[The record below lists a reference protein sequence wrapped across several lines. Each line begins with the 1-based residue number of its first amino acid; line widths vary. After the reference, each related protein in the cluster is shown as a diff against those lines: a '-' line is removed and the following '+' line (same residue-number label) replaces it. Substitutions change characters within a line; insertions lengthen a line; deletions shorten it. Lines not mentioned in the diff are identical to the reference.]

1 MDYFMKILQGLKK
14 ETFLKKYFL
23 GAHPIIQHHMDMLGV
38 TEVIGSYVPA
48 DKRKKL
54 ETEDV
59 LSLLIHNILTKPSSL
74 YEFQT
79 WLRPIDLRALNYDEK
94 FNDYIYDER
103 IGRDLE
109 SFYNCRYRDIFFKLA
124 LNAIEIYDL
133 DCSQLHQDTT
143 TITFTGKYANW
154 SAREKVDFGHN
165 KDHRPDLK
173 QLVLGLTVTADGAVP
188 IAHRIYNGNQSD
200 DTLHAANHKYLR
212 KLLSRVDFI
221 YVADCKLATAANLE
235 KIASCGGKFV
245 TVMPRTWKEDAE
257 FRKLVTGGSIEWEHI
272 LEKPNN
278 RKPNQ
283 ITDHYYVANGD
294 YKSQDGYQLH
304 WIKSTQKQHQD
315 LETRERRLQQA
326 TGELRL
332 MQTKLNKYKLKTRE
346 QIQNKIEIILQ
357 NNKCQKLIAYQ
368 INIIQSHKKIFS
380 KSGRPAKVA
389 EAQLVSHTTYSI
401 LFFRDELA
409 IEKQAKTDGIFPL
422 ITNLESDK
430 YNAKRVLEI
439 YKFQPFLEK
448 RHSQLKTYQE
458 VAPVFLKKDERI
470 IAFLHLQVIA
480 LMIAALIERKLRL
493 AMKKNNITELPI
505 YPEQRK
511 CKAPTMFDIVRLFQN
526 VERYEVDQNNMT
538 SIFPA
543 ELDDSQKKVLG
554 LLEVPIRLYQ

>member
-1 MDYFMKILQGLKK
+1 
-14 ETFLKKYFL
+14 
-23 GAHPIIQHHMDMLGV
+23 
-38 TEVIGSYVPA
+38 
-48 DKRKKL
+48 
-54 ETEDV
+54 
-59 LSLLIHNILTKPSSL
+59 
-74 YEFQT
+74 
-79 WLRPIDLRALNYDEK
+79 
-94 FNDYIYDER
+94 
-103 IGRDLE
+103 
-109 SFYNCRYRDIFFKLA
+109 
-124 LNAIEIYDL
+124 
-133 DCSQLHQDTT
+133 
-143 TITFTGKYANW
+143 
-154 SAREKVDFGHN
+154 
-165 KDHRPDLK
+165 
-173 QLVLGLTVTADGAVP
+173 
-188 IAHRIYNGNQSD
+188 
-200 DTLHAANHKYLR
+200 
-212 KLLSRVDFI
+212 
-221 YVADCKLATAANLE
+221 
-235 KIASCGGKFV
+235 
-245 TVMPRTWKEDAE
+245 MPRTWKEDAE
-257 FRKLVTGGSIEWEHI
+257 FRKLVTGGSIEWKHI

-326 TGELRL
+326 TDELRL
-332 MQTKLNKYKLKTRE
+332 MQTKLNKYKLKTKE

-357 NNKCQKLIAYQ
+357 DNKCQKLITCH
-368 INIIQSHKKIFS
+368 INIIESHKKIFG
-380 KSGRPAKVA
+380 KSGRPTKEA
-389 EAQLVSHTTYSI
+389 EAQLVSHITYSI
-401 LFFRDELA
+401 LFFRDEPA
-409 IEKQAKTDGIFPL
+409 IEGQAKIDGIFPL

-511 CKAPTMFDIVRLFQN
+511 CKSPTMFDIVRLFQN
-526 VERYEVDQNNMT
+526 VERYEVEQSNMT

-543 ELDDSQKKVLG
+543 ELDDSQNKVLE
-554 LLEVPIRLYQ
+554 LLEVPISLYQ